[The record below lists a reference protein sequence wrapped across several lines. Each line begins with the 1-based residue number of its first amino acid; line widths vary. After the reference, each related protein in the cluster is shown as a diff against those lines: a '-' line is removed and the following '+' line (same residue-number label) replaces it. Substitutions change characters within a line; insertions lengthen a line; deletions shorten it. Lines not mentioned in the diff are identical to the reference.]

1 MKGKLSSSP
10 TKRIKATIKKMSK
23 GYKGKSEFI
32 YVDEYLTSQACSKC
46 KTKTSTKTTT
56 ANNSKRK
63 VHAVLK
69 CDPCNKLWNRDVLAS
84 LNINYIFT
92 YMSQNNN
99 KRPPEFKKPTWLLY
113 SSLKKDPLGTL

>member
-69 CDPCNKLWNRDVLAS
+69 RDSCNTV
-84 LNINYIFT
+84 
-92 YMSQNNN
+92 
-99 KRPPEFKKPTWLLY
+99 
-113 SSLKKDPLGTL
+113 